1 MKIDAVGRSCPEPVL
16 MLQKA
21 LKEKPESLRITVDN
35 AAARENCSRFAG
47 HAGYS
52 LSVEEEGGVWTLTL
66 TK

>member
-21 LKEKPESLRITVDN
+21 LKEKPESLQILVDN
-35 AAARENCSRFAG
+35 AAARENCSRFAR

-52 LSVEEEGGVWTLTL
+52 LSVAEEGGVWTLTL